1 MIAPFYKLEYFGF
14 EFSLFIALVI
24 GISFGFFLER
34 GGLGSAK
41 KLSAQ
46 FYLTDM
52 TVFKVM
58 FTAIITAMLGIY
70 WLTWSGI
77 MDLSLL
83 FVNPTYLIPQLS
95 AGLLFGAGFVIG
107 GLCPGTALVAI
118 ATGKFDGL
126 LLLLGIFCG
135 IFLFAETFDYQYD
148 FFYST
153 SFGKFI
159 IPQFMDLS
167 HGLSVFLIVALA
179 LLGFSAAGFVEKK
192 FKTKGARQ

>member
-1 MIAPFYKLEYFGF
+1 MIAPLYKLEYFGF
-14 EFSLFIALVI
+14 EFSLLIAFLI

-70 WLTWSGI
+70 WLTWLGI

-118 ATGKFDGL
+118 ATGKLDGL
-126 LLLLGIFCG
+126 LLLIGIFCG
-135 IFLFAETFDYQYD
+135 IFLFAETFDTIYD

-153 SFGKFI
+153 SFGKFT
-159 IPQFMDLS
+159 IPQFLELS
-167 HGLSVFLIVALA
+167 HGLSLFLIVTLA
-179 LLGFSAAGFVEKK
+179 LLGFAVAGIIEKK
-192 FKTKGARQ
+192 FKASGDVQ